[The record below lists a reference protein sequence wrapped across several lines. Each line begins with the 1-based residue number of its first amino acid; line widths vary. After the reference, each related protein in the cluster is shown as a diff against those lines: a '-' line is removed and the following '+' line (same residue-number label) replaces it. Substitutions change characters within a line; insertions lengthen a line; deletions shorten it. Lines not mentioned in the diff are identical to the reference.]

1 MKISMMSR
9 QDQMT
14 VNCAIWKKGC
24 STENKICYDMRV
36 IDKMRRP
43 QTGKQ
48 NSTISNNL
56 SAQKSRRNQNNCQ
69 WIYETEYKNIKTK

>member
-1 MKISMMSR
+1 
-9 QDQMT
+9 
-14 VNCAIWKKGC
+14 
-24 STENKICYDMRV
+24 MRV

-48 NSTISNNL
+48 NSSISNNL

-69 WIYETEYKNIKTK
+69 WIYETEYKNIKAK